1 MVSKASSHG
10 SVLPLELWDGASRP
24 LGYVVSKVGLAG
36 STTELV
42 STILQ
47 PLGYVVDQVLLNGPV
62 PPLELLRSTWQP
74 LSTGRIMAK
83 HLLLSSIMCYAP
95 IGAWGGVDVRAGR
108 GMLAA
113 C

>member
-1 MVSKASSHG
+1 MVSKASFHG
-10 SVLPLELWDGASRP
+10 SVRPLELWKGVLRP
-24 LGYVVSKVGLAG
+24 LGNVVSEETLAG
-36 STTELV
+36 SGVELASV
-42 STILQ
+42 FSQ
-47 PLGYVVDQVLLNGPV
+47 PQGHVADQVLLNGSV

>member
-1 MVSKASSHG
+1 MVSKASFHG
-10 SVLPLELWDGASRP
+10 SVRPLELWKGVLRP

-47 PLGYVVDQVLLNGPV
+47 PLG
-62 PPLELLRSTWQP
+62 
-74 LSTGRIMAK
+74 TGRIMVK